1 MNLDKSLGEI
11 FVEEGYVSREELTH
25 ILATRDDTTEPLG
38 DLLVRLR
45 KITEKQKLKCLGL
58 QMGVPFVDLTRIE
71 IDQDTSRLI
80 PHATAVR
87 LLALPIERT
96 ECAAS
101 VAMVNPLDLSAL
113 DELAEATGLDVD
125 PLLVTEEDVRDA
137 IFRTFGVYDDLGE
150 IVGEAVRGIDLEG
163 VKIQGQGADDED
175 EPVNVVELKEVV
187 EGAPVIRLA
196 NALLTRAISMRASD
210 IHIEPQQRRVR
221 IRFRIDGLLQE
232 VMTVPKDLQHAM
244 ISRIKIM
251 ASLDIAE
258 RRAPQ
263 DGRCTL
269 IANNLSYDFRVS
281 TFPSVF
287 GENVV
292 IRILDKNSA
301 MIDLTKLAMDKKSLD
316 GLRSRIEE
324 PQGLILV
331 TGPTGSGKTT
341 TLYAAIHHLNAI
353 YRNIITIEDPVE
365 YQFDGIVQGNV
376 NPKAGVT
383 FASGLRSILRQD
395 PDVIL
400 VGEIRDNETA
410 TISVEAAL
418 TGHLVLT
425 SLHANDSASSVT
437 RLIDMGIEPFLLGSS
452 LSCSV
457 AQRLVRT
464 TCTKCLEPYVPP
476 VEALDKLGLP
486 HDYDYKRGRG
496 CEYCAKTGYRGRM
509 GIFEVLEIDSH
520 VRKMILGSVHAT
532 EIHTYAA
539 SHGMNT
545 LRQDACAKVLQGMT
559 TVEEVIRVT
568 LEGK

>member
-45 KITEKQKLKCLGL
+45 KISEKQKLKCMGL
-58 QMGVPFVDLTRIE
+58 QMGVPFIDLTRAE
-71 IDQDTSRLI
+71 IDGETARMI
-80 PHATAVR
+80 VHATAVR

-101 VAMVNPLDLSAL
+101 VAMVNPLDLGAL
-113 DELAEATGLDVD
+113 DELAEATGLDID
-125 PLLVTEEDVRDA
+125 PLLATEEDVRDA

-150 IVGEAVRGIDLEG
+150 IVGEAVRGVDLEG
-163 VKIQGQGADDED
+163 VKIQSGEDEED

-196 NALLTRAISMRASD
+196 NALLTRAIGMRASD
-210 IHIEPQQRRVR
+210 IHVEPQLRRVR

-269 IANNLSYDFRVS
+269 IANGNSYDFRVS
-281 TFPSVF
+281 TFPSVY

-292 IRILDKNSA
+292 IRILDKSSA
-301 MIDLTKLAMDKKSLD
+301 MIDLTKLGMEQKAME
-316 GLRSRIEE
+316 GLRGRIEE

-341 TLYAAIHHLNAI
+341 TLYSAIHHLNAV

-400 VGEIRDNETA
+400 IGEIRDNETA
-410 TISVEAAL
+410 TIAVEAAL

-452 LSCSV
+452 LTCSV
-457 AQRLVRT
+457 AQRLVRV
-464 TCTKCLEPYVPP
+464 TCTKCIETYLPEI
-476 VEALDKLGLP
+476 EALDQLGLP
-486 HDYDYKRGRG
+486 HDREYKRGRG
-496 CEYCAKTGYRGRM
+496 CEFCAKTGYRGRHA
-509 GIFEVLEIDSH
+509 IFEVLVIDREI
-520 VRKMILGSVHAT
+520 RKMILHEAHAP
-532 EIHTYAA
+532 EIHQFA
-539 SHGMNT
+539 SERGMQT
-545 LRQDACAKVLQGMT
+545 LRADACSKVLTGLT

-568 LEGK
+568 TEGK

>member
-38 DLLVRLR
+38 DLLVRMR
-45 KITEKQKLKCLGL
+45 KVSEKQKLKCMGL
-58 QMGVPFVDLTRIE
+58 QMGVPFIDMTRAE
-71 IDQDTSRLI
+71 IDVETARMI
-80 PHATAVR
+80 PHASAVR

-96 ECAAS
+96 ECAAT
-101 VAMVNPLDLSAL
+101 VAMVNPLDLGAL
-113 DELAEATGLDVD
+113 DELAEATGLEID
-125 PLLVTEEDVRDA
+125 PLLATEEDVRDA

-150 IVGEAVRGIDLEG
+150 IVGEAIRGVDLEG
-163 VKIQGQGADDED
+163 VKVQSSEDDDDE
-175 EPVNVVELKEVV
+175 PLNVVELKEVV

-196 NALLTRAISMRASD
+196 NALLTRAIGMRASD
-210 IHIEPQQRRVR
+210 VHIEPQQRRVR

-232 VMTVPKDLQHAM
+232 VMAVPKDLQHAL

-269 IANNLSYDFRVS
+269 IANNASYDFRVS

-292 IRILDKNSA
+292 IRILDKSSA
-301 MIDLTKLAMDKKSLD
+301 MIDVSKLGMEPK
-316 GLRSRIEE
+316 GMEVLRTRLEE

-341 TLYAAIHHLNAI
+341 TLYSAIHHLNAI

-365 YQFDGIVQGNV
+365 YQFDGVVQGNV

-383 FASGLRSILRQD
+383 FATGLRSILRQD

-452 LSCSV
+452 LTCSV
-457 AQRLVRT
+457 AQRLVRI
-464 TCTKCLEPYVPP
+464 TCTKCLEPYTPELV
-476 VEALDKLGLP
+476 ALKQLGLP
-486 HDYDYKRGRG
+486 ADFEYKRGRG
-496 CEYCAKTGYRGRM
+496 CESCAKTGYRGRH
-509 GIFEVLEIDSH
+509 GIFEVLEVDRE
-520 VRKMILGSVHAT
+520 VRKMILQGTHAT
-532 EIHTYAA
+532 DIHHYAA
-539 SHGMNT
+539 DKGMVT
-545 LRQDACAKVLQGMT
+545 LRQDACDKVLQGLT

-568 LEGK
+568 SEGK

>member
-25 ILATRDDTTEPLG
+25 ILATREDTTEPLG

-45 KITEKQKLKCLGL
+45 KISEKQKLKCLGL
-58 QMGVPFVDLTRIE
+58 QMGVPFIDLTRAE
-71 IDQDTSRLI
+71 IDGDTARMI
-80 PHATAVR
+80 PHASAVR

-101 VAMVNPLDLSAL
+101 VAMVNPLDLGAL
-113 DELAEATGLDVD
+113 DELAEATGLDID
-125 PLLVTEEDVRDA
+125 PLLATEEDVRDA

-150 IVGEAVRGIDLEG
+150 IVGEAVRGVDLEG
-163 VKIQGQGADDED
+163 VKVQTGDDDED

-196 NALLTRAISMRASD
+196 NALLTRAIGMRASD

-269 IANNLSYDFRVS
+269 IANGGSYDFRVS

-301 MIDLTKLAMDKKSLD
+301 MIDLTRLGMDPKSMEAM
-316 GLRSRIEE
+316 RARVEE

-341 TLYAAIHHLNAI
+341 TLYSAIHHLNAI

-365 YQFDGIVQGNV
+365 YQFDGVVQGNV

-400 VGEIRDNETA
+400 IGEIRDNETA
-410 TISVEAAL
+410 TIAVEAAL

-425 SLHANDSASSVT
+425 SLHANDSASAIT

-452 LSCSV
+452 LTCSV
-457 AQRLVRT
+457 AQRLVRV
-464 TCTKCLEPYVPP
+464 TCSKCAEVYLPEI
-476 VEALDKLGLP
+476 EALEQLGLP
-486 HDYDYKRGRG
+486 PDHEYRRGRG
-496 CEYCAKTGYRGRM
+496 CEFCGKTGYRGRH
-509 GIFEVLEIDSH
+509 GIFEVLTVDRD
-520 VRKMILGSVHAT
+520 VRKMVLHEAHST
-532 EIHTYAA
+532 EIHQFAA
-539 SHGMNT
+539 ERGMRT
-545 LRQDACAKVLQGMT
+545 LRADACAKVLEGLT

-568 LEGK
+568 SEGK